1 VDPWG
6 HRLMIEFF
14 DLYQGDLV
22 GSTTMSAFYI
32 DNLSNLRTEEFKDN
46 NNQTLNG
53 ITEWQIENEDDDIQN
68 ENLESSPYRYADSS
82 RAFIIEQASTVLWTN
97 NLLDTSDQFEEL
109 TLIWLSDDLDYRSD
123 HYEHIVCLRNIISHL
138 ELFFNLNDFFNYINS
153 VNNERVIVLI
163 SGSFSS
169 QIQRI
174 SDEIC
179 EISNIYVVCTN
190 DKISHYEDIARK
202 DQTKMF
208 SSKKTFFLFY
218 G

>member
-1 VDPWG
+1 M
-6 HRLMIEFF
+6 LLFF
-14 DLYQGDLV
+14 
-22 GSTTMSAFYI
+22 
-32 DNLSNLRTEEFKDN
+32 
-46 NNQTLNG
+46 
-53 ITEWQIENEDDDIQN
+53 
-68 ENLESSPYRYADSS
+68 

-123 HYEHIVCLRNIISHL
+123 HYEHIVCLRSIISHL

-163 SGSFSS
+163 SGSFSP
-169 QIQRI
+169 QIERI

-179 EISNIYVVCTN
+179 EISNIYVVCTK

-202 DQTKMF
+202 DQTKIF